1 MNDKIKSIC
10 VFCGSSDDVDQ
21 YYLDEAFKLG
31 VLLAEKEIRLVYGA
45 GSTGLMGAV
54 ADGTLS
60 CGGEVLGI
68 VPDNLF
74 DPKLIHNNLTKLE
87 VSPSIHARKARMH
100 ETSDAFI
107 SLPGGFGTMDELFET
122 ITWAQINLH
131 SKPIGLLNTK
141 QFYDPVAQLIDHL
154 HAQKFIYDEH
164 KILIIKEEEPETLLE
179 RIFRFEAPDGLDR
192 WMSREG

>member
-31 VLLAEKEIRLVYGA
+31 VLLADKEIRA
-45 GSTGLMGAV
+45 
-54 ADGTLS
+54 
-60 CGGEVLGI
+60 
-68 VPDNLF
+68 
-74 DPKLIHNNLTKLE
+74 H
-87 VSPSIHARKARMH
+87 KARMH
-100 ETSDAFI
+100 ETADAFI
-107 SLPGGFGTMDELFET
+107 SLPGGIGTMDELFET

-131 SKPIGLLNTK
+131 NKPIGLLNTK

-164 KILIIKEEEPETLLE
+164 KILIVKEEDPETLLE